1 MNITQIKN
9 ILDNYF
15 ATYSNIPTHISTYAS
30 SIYYEIY
37 VKSVRSQDFSNRMK
51 WTGVKIFEISPYEN
65 NLILIRFF
73 VNTKTL
79 EKLLSGID

>member
-1 MNITQIKN
+1 MNIAQIKN
-9 ILDNYF
+9 VLDNYF
-15 ATYSNIPTHISTYAS
+15 ATYSTIPTRISIYAS

-37 VKSVRSQDFSNRMK
+37 IKSIKNQDFSNRMK

-73 VNTKTL
+73 VNTKKIN
-79 EKLLSGID
+79 KLLIGID

>member
-65 NLILIRFF
+65 NLILIRF
-73 VNTKTL
+73 
-79 EKLLSGID
+79 EKS